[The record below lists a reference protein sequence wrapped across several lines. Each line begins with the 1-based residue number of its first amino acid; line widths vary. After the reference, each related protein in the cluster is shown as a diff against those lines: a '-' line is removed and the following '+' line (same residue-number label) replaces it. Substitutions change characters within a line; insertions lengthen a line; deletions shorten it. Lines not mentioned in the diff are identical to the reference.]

1 MDYKHHFFLHIPSLC
16 FLPDEGGGKKKKPQI
31 GLQIGHFRRWVQ
43 AENGEELQT
52 GKEQSR

>member
-1 MDYKHHFFLHIPSLC
+1 MK
-16 FLPDEGGGKKKKPQI
+16 EEEKKKKPQI